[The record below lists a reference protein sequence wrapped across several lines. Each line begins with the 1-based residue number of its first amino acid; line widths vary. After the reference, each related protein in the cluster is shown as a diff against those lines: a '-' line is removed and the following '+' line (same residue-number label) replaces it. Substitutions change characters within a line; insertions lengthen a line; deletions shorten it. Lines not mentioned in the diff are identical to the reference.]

1 MSQMFKEKPIE
12 GNGTKT
18 HNATIGIKTNKQQ
31 IQIKHK
37 QANKQ
42 TQTNKKKHILN

>member
-12 GNGTKT
+12 GNGTKIIMS
-18 HNATIGIKTNKQQ
+18 TIGIKTNKQQ
-31 IQIKHK
+31 TQIKHK

-42 TQTNKKKHILN
+42 TQTNKKKI